1 MKIERI
7 ESTHLL
13 EKCALLLM
21 EVYNA
26 EPWNDKWNEEKA
38 FEKLLCYFNS
48 PKIFGLIAVEEK
60 NILGCSLG
68 NIEPYYTGDYFYL
81 KEMFVSVKSQRKGF
95 GSQMMASLKE
105 HLEIIGIKSI
115 ILFTSKA
122 LFPYDFYQKNNFK
135 LMEDMCM
142 MNFE

>member
-26 EPWNDKWNEEKA
+26 EPWNDKWTEEKA

-48 PKIFGLIAVEEK
+48 PNFWGLIAVEKK

-68 NIEPYYTGDYFYL
+68 N
-81 KEMFVSVKSQRKGF
+81 SVVP
-95 GSQMMASLKE
+95 L
-105 HLEIIGIKSI
+105 
-115 ILFTSKA
+115 
-122 LFPYDFYQKNNFK
+122 
-135 LMEDMCM
+135 
-142 MNFE
+142 